1 MNLRYLVSDEVAHF
15 ANLLRKLMKTKHPL
29 IKMVRRLI
37 MNNDG
42 DSKRTWQVH
51 GLFILLISKA
61 AGVPRE
67 PFVETEISDG
77 IHQSQRCLAEIA
89 EMIYMGTLI
98 HKGILDLK
106 LIQSEEHE
114 EMNQG
119 NKLAVLCGDYLLAS
133 ACTNLSKLQNTHVS
147 LSLFLSKV
155 ILLICLRISFHL
167 CISFKV
173 VDLMSQ
179 VIADMSQSIFDR
191 EFKSTKFSY
200 LKLWYDRLNR

>member
-1 MNLRYLVSDEVAHF
+1 
-15 ANLLRKLMKTKHPL
+15 MKTKHPL
-29 IKMVRRLI
+29 IKMVRRLF

-67 PFVETEISDG
+67 HFIETDISDG

-106 LIQSEEHE
+106 LVRTDEHE

-133 ACTNLSKLQNTHVS
+133 ACTNLSKLQNTHVGPTVVLKAEFCLFNKRL
-147 LSLFLSKV
+147 LSLIV
-155 ILLICLRISFHL
+155 LLI
-167 CISFKV
+167 
-173 VDLMSQ
+173 
-179 VIADMSQSIFDR
+179 SIN
-191 EFKSTKFSY
+191 
-200 LKLWYDRLNR
+200 RLSI

>member
-1 MNLRYLVSDEVAHF
+1 MSFQLRYPTSFLNLRYLVSDEVAHF

-37 MNNDG
+37 MNNEG

-106 LIQSEEHE
+106 LIRSEEHE

-147 LSLFLSKV
+147 LSLSSSPKSSSSV
-155 ILLICLRISFHL
+155 GSGFH
-167 CISFKV
+167 
-173 VDLMSQ
+173 
-179 VIADMSQSIFDR
+179 SIFSYPSR
-191 EFKSTKFSY
+191 WSISCHKS
-200 LKLWYDRLNR
+200 